1 MNKKHLQ
8 IVAAAAV
15 SLFASSASAAELGS
29 FLTRLEGGYSMS
41 KSSIDSSGDQS
52 FNSTIKT
59 KKLNGYNFGVGFG
72 YVASDNIWTDVT
84 ASFAN
89 AKTKESSTA
98 NRIEDTNIT
107 AMLNGYYGF
116 NMGNKFSPYVM
127 LGFGGGLAKTKLTPP
142 TTGLSINNTVINGKD
157 SKPLTSQLTSKNTA
171 YFAYQAGFGLSVAA
185 MDSVSFDI
193 GYRIGNHKGGKFNN
207 IDTSGK
213 TLTLKPNSTIKQ
225 SVVLGLN
232 IAF

>member
-41 KSSIDSSGDQS
+41 KSSIKSSGDS
-52 FNSTIKT
+52 LDSTIKT
-59 KKLNGYNFGVGFG
+59 NKLNGYNFGVGFG
-72 YVASDNIWTDVT
+72 YVASENIWTDVT
-84 ASFAN
+84 VSFAN
-89 AKTKESSTA
+89 AKTKKSSTD
-98 NRIEDTNIT
+98 NRIEDSNIT

-127 LGFGGGLAKTKLTPP
+127 LGFGGGVAKTKLTPP
-142 TTGLSINNTVINGKD
+142 TTGLTINGTVVNGSD
-157 SKPLTSQLTSKNTA
+157 NKPLTSQLTSKNTA
-171 YFAYQAGFGLSVAA
+171 YFAYQAGFGLSFAA

-207 IDTSGK
+207 INASGK

-225 SVVLGLN
+225 TVVLGVN